1 MIGCTR
7 ISGEEQID
15 ELFALLGQ
23 IRSVLSANLVA
34 KMVALERRLQKASR
48 AIWGGLA
55 GLGGPVISFNLTS
68 LELG

>member
-7 ISGEEQID
+7 ISGEEKID

-23 IRSVLSANLVA
+23 MRSVLSANLVA
-34 KMVALERRLQKASR
+34 KMVALERRLQKLRR